1 MTDREHR
8 RLILIKYCKKYLSQS
23 NILMKPFIRNCLEG
37 LERKKT
43 IKKKDINKLS
53 QLLTYD
59 LRMTKNEINEYFKP
73 LTIQIIKPDSSSNL
87 ESFFQ

>member
-23 NILMKPFIRNCLEG
+23 NILMKPFILNCLER
-37 LERKKT
+37 LERKQTLKT
-43 IKKKDINKLS
+43 KDINKLS

-59 LRMTKNEINEYFKP
+59 LRMSKDEINEYFKP
-73 LTIQIIKPDSSSNL
+73 VTVKIVKNDTSHTL
-87 ESFFQ
+87 ESFLQ

>member
-23 NILMKPFIRNCLEG
+23 NILMKPFILNCLER
-37 LERKKT
+37 LERKQTLKT
-43 IKKKDINKLS
+43 KDINKLS

-59 LRMTKNEINEYFKP
+59 LRMSKDEINEYFKP
-73 LTIQIIKPDSSSNL
+73 LTVKIVKNDTSHTL